1 MTLRLTMAGVAALA
15 SSTYTGI
22 AAIRITHIAIGDG
35 SGPGGEDDDGRTALR
50 SERDRSA
57 ATGTAATHGRISFRG
72 DFMPAADYNITEA
85 GVFATAGGSTI
96 LLAYW
101 TDGGTNL
108 GAAVTNADLVI
119 AATIAFAEA
128 AAEVAVTVSPT
139 ISVGEAPVEATAET
153 FGITRYSTVTEGKD
167 GTAQNR
173 SVTPQVMKAAAGKT
187 VASLLGS
194 TPPTD
199 GTVYQ
204 LKGTASGE
212 LVAEERTQDGTTETE
227 IAALQA
233 KTVDA
238 STTAK
243 GIVELAT
250 DEEGIAGE
258 DDERAM
264 TAQST
269 RAAASAT
276 IASLLGTTPEDGTKY
291 ALQGGASGVL
301 TLVSLAI
308 VAFAAGST
316 STVAIPATNPY
327 PGGVYGSSVGSGQN
341 ISIGGVSSWEI
352 PAAGTYTIVFSMH
365 RTTFV
370 NSGAISGQLYR
381 QPSGGSAAYL
391 SGQNKIT
398 TFGAMGGSVSWCGS
412 LSAGDTITVRHASA
426 GSTGGSD
433 STGRHLAGGS
443 VSRERYKCPA
453 LAIVRHT

>member
-35 SGPGGEDDDGRTALR
+35 SGPGGADDDGRTVLR

-139 ISVGEAPVEATAET
+139 ISVGEAPVEATAAT
-153 FGITRYSTVTEGKD
+153 FGITRYSTVTEGKA

-276 IASLLGTTPEDGTKY
+276 IASLLGSAPVTGTKY
-291 ALQGGASGVL
+291 ALQGATGGAL

-308 VAFAAGST
+308 VAMAVGST
-316 STVAIPATNPY
+316 TAVSY
-327 PGGVYGSSVGSGQN
+327 QGVQSGDIDRGILAESVEIDG
-341 ISIGGVSSWEI
+341 ISSWEI
-352 PAAGTYTIVFSMH
+352 QADGTYSIVFALH
-365 RTTFV
+365 RVTNDTLV
-370 NSGAISGQLYR
+370 GAIFR
-381 QPSGGSAAYL
+381 QPSGGAAAQL
-391 SGQNKIT
+391 SDQHIS
-398 TFGAMGGSVSWCGS
+398 FGSGIVGKFFANGGAIWCGN
-412 LSAGDTITVRHASA
+412 LSADDTISVRFANGSSHGDIAYEAISA
-426 GSTGGSD
+426 GS
-433 STGRHLAGGS
+433 
-443 VSRERYKCPA
+443 YKCLG
-453 LAIVRHT
+453 LAIMKHA